1 MTNSIAVLGTEA
13 KKAGKVLRRSSEQ
26 QKNEALRLMSE
37 ELLHHSKDI
46 LDRNRTDLKNGR
58 ENRLSDAMLE
68 RLTLTEA
75 RLKSMAE
82 GIDKIIGLKDPLTEG
97 LGEWTTPEGLR
108 IARRSVPLGVIG
120 IIYESR
126 PNVTADASALCI
138 KAGNAVILRGGKE
151 AMESNKAIV
160 KALQQG
166 LSKSDLPAKSIQLI
180 TDPSRTFA
188 ASFMQANEYI
198 DCLIPRGG
206 AGLIKAVLT
215 QATVPVIETGTGN
228 CHIYVHEDAD
238 LAIAEQILLNGKV
251 QRPSVCNALETLLI
265 DENAAAEFLPV
276 LAESLVKEGVEII
289 GGEREK
295 QISSLITPGEL
306 SAYDTEFLDLKI
318 AVKVVAG
325 YNQALEHIEKHSTG
339 HSEVIITDSYHTAL
353 SFQEDIDSAQVYVNA
368 STRFSDGEMFG
379 FGGEIGIS
387 TQKLHARGPMGL
399 NALTSYK
406 YTILGNGQIRK

>member
-26 QKNEALRLMSE
+26 QKNEALRLMAK

-46 LDRNRTDLKNGR
+46 LDSNRTDLKNGR
-58 ENRLSDAMLE
+58 ENGLSDAMLE
-68 RLTLTEA
+68 RLTLNEA
-75 RLKSMAE
+75 RLRSMAE

-238 LAIAEQILLNGKV
+238 LAMAEQILLNGKV

-265 DENAAAEFLPV
+265 DKNAAAEFLPV
-276 LAESLVKEGVEII
+276 LAESLVNEGVEVI

-295 QISSLITPGEL
+295 QISSSITIGEV

-318 AVKVVAG
+318 AVKVVEG
-325 YNQALEHIEKHSTG
+325 YDQALEHIEKYSTG

-399 NALTSYK
+399 NTLTSYK

>member
-1 MTNSIAVLGTEA
+1 LGTEA

-26 QKNEALRLMSE
+26 QKNEALRLMAK

-46 LDRNRTDLKNGR
+46 LDSNRTDLKNVR
-58 ENRLSDAMLE
+58 ENGLSDAMLE
-68 RLTLTEA
+68 RLTLNEA
-75 RLKSMAE
+75 RLRSMAE

-238 LAIAEQILLNGKV
+238 LAMAEQILLNGKV

-265 DENAAAEFLPV
+265 DKNAAAEFLPV
-276 LAESLVKEGVEII
+276 LAESLVNEGVEVI

-295 QISSLITPGEL
+295 QISSSITIGEV

-318 AVKVVAG
+318 AVKVVDG
-325 YNQALEHIEKHSTG
+325 YDEALEHIEEYSTG

>member
-13 KKAGKVLRRSSEQ
+13 KKAGKVLRRSSEN
-26 QKNEALRLMSE
+26 QKNEALRLMAE
-37 ELLHHSKDI
+37 ELLHYSESI
-46 LDRNRTDLKNGR
+46 LAGNRRDLKNGR
-58 ENRLSDAMLE
+58 ENGLSDAMLE
-68 RLTLTEA
+68 RLTLNEA
-75 RLKSMAE
+75 RLRSMAE
-82 GIDKIIGLKDPLTEG
+82 GIGKIIGLKDPLTEG

-108 IARRSVPLGVIG
+108 IARCSVPLGVIG

-126 PNVTADASALCI
+126 PNVTVDASALCI

-160 KALQQG
+160 KALQRG

-238 LAIAEQILLNGKV
+238 LDMAEQILLNGKV

-276 LAESLVKEGVEII
+276 LAESLINEGVEVI
-289 GGEREK
+289 GGERER

-318 AVKVVAG
+318 AVKVVDG
-325 YNQALEHIEKHSTG
+325 YDQALEHIEKYSTG

-353 SFQEDIDSAQVYVNA
+353 NFQEDIDSAQVYVNA

>member
-26 QKNEALRLMSE
+26 QKNEALRLMAK

-46 LDRNRTDLKNGR
+46 LDSNRTDLKNGR
-58 ENRLSDAMLE
+58 ENGLSDAMLE
-68 RLTLTEA
+68 RLTLNEA
-75 RLKSMAE
+75 RLRSMAG

-238 LAIAEQILLNGKV
+238 LAMAEQILLNGKV

-265 DENAAAEFLPV
+265 DKNAAAEFLPV
-276 LAESLVKEGVEII
+276 LAESLVNEGVEVI

-295 QISSLITPGEL
+295 QISSSITIGEV

-318 AVKVVAG
+318 AVKVVDG
-325 YNQALEHIEKHSTG
+325 YDEALEHIEEYSTG

>member
-1 MTNSIAVLGTEA
+1 MTNNIAVLGTEA
-13 KKAGKVLRRSSEQ
+13 KKAAKVLRRLSEN
-26 QKNEALRLMSE
+26 QKNEALRLMAK
-37 ELLHHSKDI
+37 ELLHHSESI
-46 LDRNRTDLKNGR
+46 LAGNRTDLKNGR
-58 ENRLSDAMLE
+58 ENGLSEAMLE
-68 RLTLTEA
+68 RLTLNET
-75 RLKSMAE
+75 RLKSMAK
-82 GIDKIIGLKDPLTEG
+82 GFDKIIGLKDPLTEG
-97 LGEWTTPEGLR
+97 LGEWTTAEGLR

-151 AMESNKAIV
+151 AMESNKAII
-160 KALQQG
+160 KALQSG
-166 LSKSDLPAKSIQLI
+166 LSKSELPEKSIQLI

-206 AGLIKAVLT
+206 AGLIKAVLR

-238 LAIAEQILLNGKV
+238 LNMAEQILLNGKV

-265 DENAAAEFLPV
+265 DKNTAAEFLPV
-276 LAESLVKEGVEII
+276 LAESLVNEGVEVI
-289 GGEREK
+289 GGEYEK
-295 QISSLITPGEL
+295 QISSSITIGEV
-306 SAYDTEFLDLKI
+306 SAYDTEFLDSKI
-318 AVKVVAG
+318 AVKVVDG
-325 YNQALEHIEKHSTG
+325 YDEALEHIEEHSTG
-339 HSEVIITDSYHTAL
+339 HSEVIITENYHTAL
-353 SFQEDIDSAQVYVNA
+353 NFQDDVDSAQVYVNA

-399 NALTSYK
+399 SALTSYK

>member
-13 KKAGKVLRRSSEQ
+13 KKAGKVLRRLSEN
-26 QKNEALRLMSE
+26 QKNEALRLMAE

-46 LDRNRTDLKNGR
+46 LDSNRTDLKNGR
-58 ENRLSDAMLE
+58 ENGLSDAMLE
-68 RLTLTEA
+68 RLTLNEA
-75 RLKSMAE
+75 RLRSMAE
-82 GIDKIIGLKDPLTEG
+82 GIGKIIGLKDPLTEG

-238 LAIAEQILLNGKV
+238 LAMAEQILLNGKV

-265 DENAAAEFLPV
+265 DKNAAAEFLPV
-276 LAESLVKEGVEII
+276 LAESLVNEGVEVI

-295 QISSLITPGEL
+295 QISSSITIGEV

-318 AVKVVAG
+318 AVKVVDG
-325 YNQALEHIEKHSTG
+325 YDEALEHIEEYSTG

>member
-26 QKNEALRLMSE
+26 QKNEALRLMAK

-46 LDRNRTDLKNGR
+46 LDSNRTDLKNGR
-58 ENRLSDAMLE
+58 ENGLSDAMLE
-68 RLTLTEA
+68 RLTLNEA
-75 RLKSMAE
+75 RLRSMAE

-108 IARRSVPLGVIG
+108 IARRSVPLGVVG

-206 AGLIKAVLT
+206 VGLIKAVLT

-238 LAIAEQILLNGKV
+238 LAMAEQILLNGKV

-276 LAESLVKEGVEII
+276 LAESLVNEGVEIT
-289 GGEREK
+289 GGERER

-318 AVKVVAG
+318 AVKVVEG
-325 YNQALEHIEKHSTG
+325 YDQALEHIEKYSTG

>member
-1 MTNSIAVLGTEA
+1 MGTEA

-26 QKNEALRLMSE
+26 QKNEALRLMAK

-46 LDRNRTDLKNGR
+46 LDSNRTDLKNGR
-58 ENRLSDAMLE
+58 ENGLSDAMLE
-68 RLTLTEA
+68 RLTLNEA
-75 RLKSMAE
+75 RLRSMAE

-238 LAIAEQILLNGKV
+238 LAMAEQILLNGKV

-265 DENAAAEFLPV
+265 DKNAAAEFLPV
-276 LAESLVKEGVEII
+276 LAESLVNEGVEVI

-295 QISSLITPGEL
+295 QISSSITIGEV

-318 AVKVVAG
+318 AVKVVEG
-325 YNQALEHIEKHSTG
+325 YDQALEHIEKYSTG

>member
-26 QKNEALRLMSE
+26 QKNEALRLMAK

-46 LDRNRTDLKNGR
+46 LDSNRTDLKNGR
-58 ENRLSDAMLE
+58 ENGLSDAMLE
-68 RLTLTEA
+68 RLTLNEA
-75 RLKSMAE
+75 RLRSMAE

-238 LAIAEQILLNGKV
+238 LAMAEQILLNGKV

-265 DENAAAEFLPV
+265 DKNAAAEFLPV
-276 LAESLVKEGVEII
+276 LAESLVNEGVEVI

-295 QISSLITPGEL
+295 QISSSITIGEV

-318 AVKVVAG
+318 AVKVVDG
-325 YNQALEHIEKHSTG
+325 YDEALEHIEEYSTG

>member
-26 QKNEALRLMSE
+26 QKNEALRLMAK

-46 LDRNRTDLKNGR
+46 LDSNRTDLKNGR
-58 ENRLSDAMLE
+58 ENGLSDAMLE
-68 RLTLTEA
+68 RLTLNEA
-75 RLKSMAE
+75 RLRSMAE

-238 LAIAEQILLNGKV
+238 LAMAEQILLNGKV

-265 DENAAAEFLPV
+265 DKNAAAEFLPV
-276 LAESLVKEGVEII
+276 LAESLVNEGVEVI

-295 QISSLITPGEL
+295 QISSSITIGEV

-318 AVKVVAG
+318 AVKVVDG
-325 YNQALEHIEKHSTG
+325 YDEALEHIEEYSTG

-399 NALTSYK
+399 NTLTSYK

>member
-26 QKNEALRLMSE
+26 QKNEALRLMAK

-46 LDRNRTDLKNGR
+46 LDSNRTDLKNGR
-58 ENRLSDAMLE
+58 ENGLSDAMLE
-68 RLTLTEA
+68 RLTLNEA
-75 RLKSMAE
+75 RLRSMAE

-206 AGLIKAVLT
+206 VGLIKAVLT

-238 LAIAEQILLNGKV
+238 LAMAEQILLNGKV

-276 LAESLVKEGVEII
+276 LAESLVNEGVEIT
-289 GGEREK
+289 GGERER

-318 AVKVVAG
+318 AVKVVEG
-325 YNQALEHIEKHSTG
+325 YDQALEHIEKYSTG

>member
-26 QKNEALRLMSE
+26 QKNEALRLMAK

-46 LDRNRTDLKNGR
+46 LDSNRTDLKNGR
-58 ENRLSDAMLE
+58 ENGLSDAMLE
-68 RLTLTEA
+68 RLTLNEA
-75 RLKSMAE
+75 RLRSMAE

-238 LAIAEQILLNGKV
+238 LAMSEQIVLIGKV

-265 DENAAAEFLPV
+265 DKNAAAEFLPV
-276 LAESLVKEGVEII
+276 LAESLVNEGVEVI

-295 QISSLITPGEL
+295 QISSSITIGEV

-318 AVKVVAG
+318 AVKVVDG
-325 YNQALEHIEKHSTG
+325 YDEALEHIEEYSTG

-399 NALTSYK
+399 NTLTSYK

>member
-1 MTNSIAVLGTEA
+1 LGTEA

-26 QKNEALRLMSE
+26 QKNEALRLMAK

-46 LDRNRTDLKNGR
+46 LDSNRTDLKNGR
-58 ENRLSDAMLE
+58 ENGLSDAMLE
-68 RLTLTEA
+68 RLTLNEA
-75 RLKSMAE
+75 RLRSMAE

-238 LAIAEQILLNGKV
+238 LAMAEQILLNGKV

-265 DENAAAEFLPV
+265 DKNAAAEFLPV
-276 LAESLVKEGVEII
+276 LAESLVNEGVEVI

-295 QISSLITPGEL
+295 QISSSITIGEV

-318 AVKVVAG
+318 AVKVVEG
-325 YNQALEHIEKHSTG
+325 YDQALEHIEKYSTG

>member
-26 QKNEALRLMSE
+26 QKNEALRLMAK

-46 LDRNRTDLKNGR
+46 LDSNRTDLKNGR
-58 ENRLSDAMLE
+58 ENGLSDAMLE
-68 RLTLTEA
+68 RLTLNEA
-75 RLKSMAE
+75 RLRSMAE

-238 LAIAEQILLNGKV
+238 LAMAEQILLNGKV

-276 LAESLVKEGVEII
+276 LAESLVNEGVEIT
-289 GGEREK
+289 GGERER

-318 AVKVVAG
+318 AVKVVEG
-325 YNQALEHIEKHSTG
+325 YDQALEHIEKYSTG

>member
-26 QKNEALRLMSE
+26 QKNEALRLMAK

-46 LDRNRTDLKNGR
+46 LDSNRTDLKNGR
-58 ENRLSDAMLE
+58 ENGLSDAMLE
-68 RLTLTEA
+68 RLTLNEA
-75 RLKSMAE
+75 RLRSMAE

-238 LAIAEQILLNGKV
+238 LAMAEQILLNGKV

-265 DENAAAEFLPV
+265 DKNAAAEFLPV
-276 LAESLVKEGVEII
+276 LAESLVNEGVEVI

-295 QISSLITPGEL
+295 QISSSITIGEV

-318 AVKVVAG
+318 AVKVVEG
-325 YNQALEHIEKHSTG
+325 YDQALEHIEKYSTG

>member
-26 QKNEALRLMSE
+26 QKNEALRLMAK

-46 LDRNRTDLKNGR
+46 LDSNRTDLKNGR
-58 ENRLSDAMLE
+58 ENGLSDAMLE
-68 RLTLTEA
+68 RLTLNEA
-75 RLKSMAE
+75 RLRSMAE

-238 LAIAEQILLNGKV
+238 LAMAEQILLNGKV

-276 LAESLVKEGVEII
+276 LAESLVNEGVEVI

-295 QISSLITPGEL
+295 QISSSITIGEV

-318 AVKVVAG
+318 AVKVVDG
-325 YNQALEHIEKHSTG
+325 YDEALEHIEEYSTG

>member
-26 QKNEALRLMSE
+26 QKNEALRLMAK

-46 LDRNRTDLKNGR
+46 LDSNRTDLKNGR
-58 ENRLSDAMLE
+58 ENGLSDAMLE
-68 RLTLTEA
+68 RLTLNEA
-75 RLKSMAE
+75 RLRSMAE

-166 LSKSDLPAKSIQLI
+166 LSKSVLPAKSIQLI

-238 LAIAEQILLNGKV
+238 LAMAEQILLNGKV

-265 DENAAAEFLPV
+265 DKNAAAEFLPV
-276 LAESLVKEGVEII
+276 LAESLVNEGVEVI

-295 QISSLITPGEL
+295 QISSSITIGEV

-318 AVKVVAG
+318 AVKVVDG
-325 YNQALEHIEKHSTG
+325 YDEALEHIEEYSTG

>member
-1 MTNSIAVLGTEA
+1 VTNSIAVLGTEA

-26 QKNEALRLMSE
+26 QKNEALRLMAK

-46 LDRNRTDLKNGR
+46 LDSNRTDLKNVR
-58 ENRLSDAMLE
+58 ENGLSDAMLE
-68 RLTLTEA
+68 RLTLNEA
-75 RLKSMAE
+75 RLRSMAE

-238 LAIAEQILLNGKV
+238 LAMAEQILLNGKV

-265 DENAAAEFLPV
+265 DKNAAAEFLPV
-276 LAESLVKEGVEII
+276 LAESLVNEGVEVI

-295 QISSLITPGEL
+295 QISSSITIGEV

-318 AVKVVAG
+318 AVKVVDG
-325 YNQALEHIEKHSTG
+325 YDEALEHIEEYSTG